1 MDKMI
6 YCQKDIPKEKWRYG
20 FRSSAA
26 TGCGWIATYNALRI
40 MGYSPT
46 PQMIIEYFQKQIPLF
61 NGNTGTFI
69 LSPAMFFKRFGFP
82 VRVTAKRRDFDRIAE
97 HSDVSILY
105 FWWKKGIKI
114 GAHFVA
120 VKKGENGF
128 TGYNTYNNSKGPDY
142 YGKSIDEFIKNR
154 KYFGAVLIGVKDRR
168 KQSGH
173 CNV

>member
-6 YCQKDIPKEKWRYG
+6 YCQKNIPKDKWRYG

-40 MGYSPT
+40 MGYSPA
-46 PQMIIEYFQKQIPLF
+46 PQTIIKYYEDQIPLL

-82 VRVTAKRRDFDRIAE
+82 VRVTVKRKEFDRIAQ
-97 HSDVSILY
+97 HSDASILY
-105 FWWKKGIKI
+105 FWWKKGIKL

-120 VKKGENGF
+120 LKYTPEGF
-128 TGYNTYNNSKGPDY
+128 VGYNTYTNSKGADF
-142 YGKSIDEFIKNR
+142 YGESIDEFIKSK
-154 KYFGAVLIGVKDRR
+154 KYFGAVLIGIKDRR
-168 KQSGH
+168 T
-173 CNV
+173 